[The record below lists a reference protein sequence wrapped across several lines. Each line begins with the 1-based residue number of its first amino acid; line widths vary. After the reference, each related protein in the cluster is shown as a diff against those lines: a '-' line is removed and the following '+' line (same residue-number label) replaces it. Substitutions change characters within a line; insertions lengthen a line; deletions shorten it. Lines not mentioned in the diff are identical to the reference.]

1 MIGKLDDLKFSPKIL
16 MQERRSWFC
25 LILAIGLGGCAAP
38 PSVTPTATSS
48 PSAAVPAT
56 TAPASLTTPQGQAGQ
71 AKAYISAIN
80 RGQQAIFLETNQ
92 FAGSIEGIGL
102 GLKAESE
109 AYTYRVVPQAD
120 PKRSVANLAI
130 AKGAGES
137 FLGLVY
143 VVVDR
148 SGEKLSI
155 VQICSTSQPLT
166 TVPTLGAAPQKESDQ
181 IVCPDGFTAI

>member
-1 MIGKLDDLKFSPKIL
+1 
-16 MQERRSWFC
+16 MQERRNWFC
-25 LILAIGLGGCAAP
+25 LMLAIALGGCAAP
-38 PSVTPTATSS
+38 PSVTPSETTNVK
-48 PSAAVPAT
+48 PSA
-56 TAPASLTTPQGQAGQ
+56 TAPAPSSPPTTPEAQAGQ
-71 AKAYISAIN
+71 AKAYIGAMN
-80 RGQQAIFLETNQ
+80 RGQQAILLETSQ

-130 AKGAGES
+130 AKGTGES

-148 SGEKLSI
+148 SGEKSSI

-166 TVPTLGAAPQKESDQ
+166 TVPSLGAGPQKESDP
-181 IVCPDGFTAI
+181 IVCPNGFTAI